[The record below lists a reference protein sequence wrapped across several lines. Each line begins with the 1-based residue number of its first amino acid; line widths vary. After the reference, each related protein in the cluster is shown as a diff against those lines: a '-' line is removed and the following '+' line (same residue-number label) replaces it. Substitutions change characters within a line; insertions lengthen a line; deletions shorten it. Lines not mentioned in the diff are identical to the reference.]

1 MSACKPI
8 ELLQENPIQIRS
20 LQVNSTTGFTLH
32 QLPLTSSQSQYSSAL
47 MSDVSG
53 SRRTSRSSLQHG
65 QATLVQW
72 QRWYTEELSRSVFS
86 SLTAYSAGQ
95 HSHSLPTTGRAH
107 SCRVPT
113 RTSKTASCCL
123 SIAASK
129 PQLATVVLALLRR
142 LQAKGLLTP
151 TDGSNSE
158 GCLLASEH
166 QHSRLR
172 LQSLLVL
179 VAYTLDHDIS
189 LRLKQ
194 SSTL

>member
-1 MSACKPI
+1 MGRLHWYSAVVALVYRRI
-8 ELLQENPIQIRS
+8 ESKRFL
-20 LQVNSTTGFTLH
+20 FTH
-32 QLPLTSSQSQYSSAL
+32 
-47 MSDVSG
+47 
-53 SRRTSRSSLQHG
+53 
-65 QATLVQW
+65 
-72 QRWYTEELSRSVFS
+72 SVFS
-86 SLTAYSAGQ
+86 TSTKGQLISKADWRAIDSPKKRTDEFVLFSFLLSKQIKFVRSFFGRIFGPPICFSVLSYLQ

-113 RTSKTASCCL
+113 RTSKTASCSL

-129 PQLATVVLALLRR
+129 PQLAPVVLALLRR
-142 LQAKGLLTP
+142 LQARGLLTP